1 MSRRS
6 SWVGALRALGD
17 AIFDLLR
24 AEIDALLAEWKKA
37 GFELAKILAIAF
49 GVLLIFVYLPFL
61 VLFALVHGVAT
72 WWGWPLWGAALA
84 VLGFA
89 VLVMALLGAIAAW
102 IWKRRLVGPTV
113 SLQRR
118 LDGHSEWW
126 QRRVFLERQ
135 SLEASDE

>member
-1 MSRRS
+1 MSRM
-6 SWVGALRALGD
+6 SWVSAFRALGD
-17 AIFDLLR
+17 AVFDLIR
-24 AEIDALLAEWKKA
+24 AEVHALFEEWKKT
-37 GFELAKILAIAF
+37 GLELAKILAIAF

-89 VLVMALLGAIAAW
+89 FLVIAVLGAVAAW
-102 IWKRRLVGPTV
+102 IWNRRVVGPTV

-118 LDGHSEWW
+118 LDGHSDWW
-126 QRRVFLERQ
+126 QRRVYLERQ